1 LPAAN
6 LEAASPKICLWGNV
20 IKEILFYVGFL
31 LIILLFSE
39 EFARAGQWLRAHLKQ
54 YPQHRIIV
62 YPLVLALMAAAGF
75 IIVRSLI
82 YFATGLLFS
91 YE

>member
-1 LPAAN
+1 
-6 LEAASPKICLWGNV
+6 V

-31 LIILLFSE
+31 LIILLFTE
-39 EFARAGQWLRAHLKQ
+39 EFARAVRWLRVYVKQ

-62 YPLVLALMAAAGF
+62 YPLVVALMAAAGF
-75 IIVRSLI
+75 IIASSLI
-82 YFATGLLFS
+82 YFATGIIFS